1 MDFGVDQA
9 GPDGGVVTRRSADGT
24 GNLALDELRRGPGV
38 GRVADRAAD
47 HDVGGAGA
55 GGVEIGAGWS
65 KTSEAQRPY
74 VSIKLDEPSFAAS
87 IYCRLIGRDDGSHLL
102 VWSR

>member
-1 MDFGVDQA
+1 MTTIGNF
-9 GPDGGVVTRRSADGT
+9 TKEADGFAGKIT
-24 GNLALDELRRGPGV
+24 TLAIKATAAIRPNIKTAKDAPDY
-38 GRVADRAAD
+38 RVY
-47 HDVGGAGA
+47 A

-74 VSIKLDEPSFAAS
+74 VSIKLDDLSFAAS